1 MFSQPSHLNKLPTHH
16 TLFALFVGEK
26 YWQKLWMM
34 KKNGTAFKDTV
45 RCFTWVLE
53 YLNALNIS
61 CNYCHQDFWGCALTP
76 QKWLSAVYLLFCCE
90 LSDLKMHTRHEWEI
104 GRCVSGCHMERVTV
118 PLSVSSWSSPVHIPE
133 MATDSCRAVYGG
145 LTVARSTRSAFKVTA
160 QVIWLLYWRGCV
172 CAKMMCGK

>member
-53 YLNALNIS
+53 YLIALNIS